1 MVGLRC
7 LGGGLRLP
15 EGFLAAEPIPKT
27 SSLVFGALDVAVGQG
42 KNVFQPQNRAQVVP
56 PTPPWPERLRAVSQ
70 LGPLWRCARWH
81 GRAVPSAAGDA
92 ALHPKTSKNGS
103 FSPRKAPKR
112 RQSRAQ

>member
-42 KNVFQPQNRAQVVP
+42 KNVFQPQNKAQVVP
-56 PTPPWPERLRAVSQ
+56 PMLPWPERLRAVSQ
-70 LGPLWRCARWH
+70 LGPLEMCPVARTSGTLRCW
-81 GRAVPSAAGDA
+81 GCCSAPQN
-92 ALHPKTSKNGS
+92 LKEWLLLPT
-103 FSPRKAPKR
+103 
-112 RQSRAQ
+112 